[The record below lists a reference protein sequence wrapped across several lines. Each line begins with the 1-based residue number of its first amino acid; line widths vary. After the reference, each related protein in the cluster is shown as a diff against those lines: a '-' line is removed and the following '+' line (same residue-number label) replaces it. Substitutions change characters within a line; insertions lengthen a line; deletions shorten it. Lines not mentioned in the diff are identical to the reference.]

1 MPLLEAELSV
11 RPDLSSHLGGE
22 KKPLELKHKVGR
34 DGCANT
40 AGCSCSGTE
49 GCPTCV
55 CATAGLQLM
64 RVTAM

>member
-34 DGCANT
+34 DGCVNT
-40 AGCSCSGTE
+40 AGCLVFRGRKL
-49 GCPTCV
+49 PTCV
-55 CATAGLQLM
+55 CDTAALQPM
-64 RVTAM
+64 RITAM